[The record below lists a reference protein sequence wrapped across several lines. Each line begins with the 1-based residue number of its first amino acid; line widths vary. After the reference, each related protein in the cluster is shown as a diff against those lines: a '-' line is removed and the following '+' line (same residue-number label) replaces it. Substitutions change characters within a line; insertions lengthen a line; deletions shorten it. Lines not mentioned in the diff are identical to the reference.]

1 MMFNRIVVLGVLSLV
16 LNMSAH
22 AGFMDMIGQA
32 AQVANAVRGQ
42 PAATPAPTV
51 APPAPVAMV
60 SAEMMQ
66 GYAAMDCSALRGLEA
81 TFQQQLAVTA
91 PAAAPA
97 AQVSKAAGLLGRAS
111 GLLGA
116 AGAMAGV
123 DTKSIQQAAEMSQ
136 QANQLATGMAAQGGH
151 NPQAADLSGELS
163 SIGLQLQ
170 AKSCP

>member
-66 GYAAMDCSALRGLEA
+66 GYAAMDCAALRGLEA

-136 QANQLATGMAAQGGH
+136 QANQLATGMAAHGGH
-151 NPQAADLSGELS
+151 NPQAADLSGQLS
-163 SIGLQLQ
+163 AIGLQLQ

>member
-66 GYAAMDCSALRGLEA
+66 GYAAMDCAALRGLEA

-116 AGAMAGV
+116 AGV

-151 NPQAADLSGELS
+151 NPQAADLSGQLS
-163 SIGLQLQ
+163 AIGLQLQ